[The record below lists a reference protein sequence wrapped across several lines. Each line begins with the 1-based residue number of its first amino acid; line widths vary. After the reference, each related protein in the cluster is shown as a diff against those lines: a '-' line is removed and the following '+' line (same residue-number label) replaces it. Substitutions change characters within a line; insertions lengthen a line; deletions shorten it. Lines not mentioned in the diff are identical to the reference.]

1 MRPLIVIATHNK
13 DKLREIRRIL
23 GRGSYTVKGLDDFPP
38 PYTVRETGK
47 TLEENALLKARK
59 AVQRTGQTAL
69 SDDSGLEVA
78 ALGGRPGVYSARF
91 AGTGCSYADNN
102 RKILRLMKGVPRRK
116 RGATFRC
123 VVALV
128 TPAGKERL
136 FEGRCPGWIVEE
148 AQGEKGFGY
157 DPIFEPRGQGRT
169 FAAISLAQKN
179 QISHRALAFRR
190 AAAYL
195 NGKSFVATGAVAAF
209 PRAGRKKFP
218 DRHIRSAR

>member
-1 MRPLIVIATHNK
+1 MNPTIVIATHNK

-23 GRGSYTVKGLDDFPP
+23 GKGPFAVKGLDDFPP

-59 AVQRTGQTAL
+59 AVRHTGQSAL

-91 AGTGCSYADNN
+91 AGYGCSYADNN
-102 RKILRLMKGVPRRK
+102 RKILRLMKGLSRGK
-116 RGATFRC
+116 RHATFRC
-123 VVALV
+123 VVAFV
-128 TPAGKERL
+128 SPDGKERL

-148 AQGEKGFGY
+148 GQGEKGFGY

-169 FAAISLAQKN
+169 FAQLSLAKKN
-179 QISHRALAFRR
+179 EISHRAIAFRR

-195 NGKSFVATGAVAAF
+195 
-209 PRAGRKKFP
+209 R
-218 DRHIRSAR
+218 RHFR